1 MAANRTYVPGN
12 PQGYYGIQLLD
23 DLHTYFPDV
32 LYNPR
37 RFLTVQSLLAYIQEQ
52 TRNQFDLFGRAQRQ
66 HLQTSPPSVQQ
77 PRRGMTVP
85 RGADPML
92 DPISTLLSAAAAIPE
107 PPVVAPVQHQIPV
120 TVRVRPGEQDRT
132 MIQSLFR
139 MQQPLDNN
147 AQTVDFLSRIL
158 NLGTTMGFDEVN
170 INANFMEP
178 VPVVPSQEQI
188 ESATTLRGATNAD
201 ETAACSIC
209 QDTFASGQAIRRIHQ
224 CNHEFHRGC
233 IDTWF
238 QTNVHCPMC
247 RCDIRETSRNLS
259 G

>member
-1 MAANRTYVPGN
+1 MAANRTYFPGS
-12 PQGYYGIQLLD
+12 PQSYYGIQLLD

-37 RFLTVQSLLAYIQEQ
+37 RFQTVHSLLTYIQEQ
-52 TRNQFDLFGRAQRQ
+52 TRNQFDLFGRAQNQ
-66 HLQTSPPSVQQ
+66 HLQANPTLQ
-77 PRRGMTVP
+77 PRRVVTVP
-85 RGADPML
+85 QGADPMF
-92 DPISTLLSAAAAIPE
+92 DPISTLLGAAAAAVA
-107 PPVVAPVQHQIPV
+107 PPVAQPPVQHQIPV
-120 TVRVRPGEQDRT
+120 TVRVRPNEHDRNG
-132 MIQSLFR
+132 IQRLFR

-147 AQTVDFLSRIL
+147 TQTVDFLSRIL

-247 RCDIRETSRNLS
+247 RCDIREAPPTNLS